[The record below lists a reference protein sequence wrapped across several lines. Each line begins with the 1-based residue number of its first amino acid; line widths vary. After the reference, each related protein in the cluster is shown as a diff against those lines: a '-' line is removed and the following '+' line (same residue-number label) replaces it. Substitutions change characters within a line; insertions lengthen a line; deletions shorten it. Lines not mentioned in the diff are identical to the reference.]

1 MSGIIIDVTRLVTRR
16 LRKRLP
22 TGIDRVGL
30 AYLEHYADQAQAALA
45 FGNGA
50 VVLSR
55 AASERLFRLL
65 GSTGQLSRNAIA
77 GLVAS
82 SLGGP
87 FRPDVRG
94 AWLLNTGHAGL
105 HRPGYARMP
114 ASLGVRPL
122 HVIHDLIPITHPQ
135 FCRAGEDKLHA
146 QRMALALRTG
156 AAIVCNSRTTFD
168 DLADFALRQ
177 GLPLPP
183 ATVAL
188 LATDLTRVRE
198 QTASGQQTGGGQ
210 QAGQDEAPGGGQAG
224 GQAAPGKATTSL
236 APSVDDSP
244 PLVGPY
250 FLMLGTIEPRK
261 NHLLVLQV
269 WQRLVRAQGAQ
280 APRLVVVGQIGW
292 ECEHVLRLLERAPE
306 LKDHIVVLQRCGDA
320 DLASWMRHARALLF
334 PSFVEGFG
342 LPVLESLERGL
353 PVIAADLPV
362 YREFAGDLP
371 EYLDPLDA
379 ASWQSAIAA
388 YAVPG
393 DRRRERRLQALAGFR
408 GPTWAGHFARVD
420 ALMRRVDDGRNP
432 SSVPPRSPETVTY
445 PT

>member
-87 FRPDVRG
+87 LRPDVRG

-105 HRPGYARMP
+105 HRPGYARML

-135 FCRAGEDKLHA
+135 FCRAGEDKRHA
-146 QRMALALRTG
+146 LRMVMALKTG

-168 DLADFALRQ
+168 ELADFALRQ
-177 GLPLPP
+177 NLPLPP

-188 LATDLTRVRE
+188 LATDKSGERE
-198 QTASGQQTGGGQ
+198 QARRDEVPE
-210 QAGQDEAPGGGQAG
+210 AGEPG
-224 GQAAPGKATTSL
+224 PGMGTTL
-236 APSVDDSP
+236 LQPSVDDTP
-244 PLVGPY
+244 PLATPF

-261 NHLLVLQV
+261 NHLLVFQV
-269 WQRLVRAQGAQ
+269 WQRLVRARGAQ

-306 LKDHIVVLQRCGDA
+306 LRDHIIVLQQCGDT
-320 DLASWMRHARALLF
+320 DLARWMRHARALLF

-362 YREFAGDLP
+362 YREFAGELP

-379 ASWQSAIAA
+379 AGWQSAIAA
-388 YAVPG
+388 YSDPG
-393 DRRRERRLQALAGFR
+393 DRRRQRRLEALAGFT
-408 GPTWAGHFARVD
+408 GPSWADHFARVD
-420 ALMRRVDDGRNP
+420 DLMQRLDQRPDIPTRLQ
-432 SSVPPRSPETVTY
+432 PRTEAASPFF
-445 PT
+445 